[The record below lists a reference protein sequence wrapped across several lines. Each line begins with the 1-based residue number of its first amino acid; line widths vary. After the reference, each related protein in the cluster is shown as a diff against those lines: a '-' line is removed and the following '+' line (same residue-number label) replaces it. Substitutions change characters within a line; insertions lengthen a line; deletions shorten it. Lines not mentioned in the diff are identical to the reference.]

1 LFLNKFR
8 LSSFDYRDT
17 VGTEVRGA
25 QALVMTRSRDD
36 AGLGRTG
43 ANLLRLGGRWI
54 HAARQ
59 LRGIASTH
67 ALIGS
72 IAAWLFTMAGAGVVA
87 ASGTNVHIP
96 SSAPDVVLAGRL
108 HRPSAQGPSPA
119 VILMHGCGGW
129 QPAVLRGLKDHAAFF
144 VRNGFV
150 VLNLDSFGPRGN
162 AGGTVCTSYSQL
174 AQARKYRTR
183 DAFDAL
189 DFLRRQTFVDPEN
202 IFLIGQSNGGSVA
215 MLAATEANQPSF
227 RGAVALYPWCGATGS
242 RRLELAA
249 PLLILGGAR
258 DDWVPPRDCQH
269 LAANGAELRVKVY
282 RNAAHS
288 FDIPIPVQ
296 RYLGKRIGFNR
307 SAAEDSRKEMVRF
320 FRRHVTD
327 RQGTAALR

>member
-1 LFLNKFR
+1 
-8 LSSFDYRDT
+8 
-17 VGTEVRGA
+17 
-25 QALVMTRSRDD
+25 MTCSRND
-36 AGLGRTG
+36 AGLARTG
-43 ANLLRLGGRWI
+43 ANFHRLGRRRAS
-54 HAARQ
+54 AARR
-59 LRGIASTH
+59 LREIVTAH

-72 IAAWLFTMAGAGVVA
+72 ILAWLFSLAGAGAVA
-87 ASGTNVHIP
+87 ASGSEVHIP

-108 HRPSAQGPSPA
+108 HRPSAQAPSPA

-129 QPAVLRGLKDHAAFF
+129 QPAVLRGLKDHAAFL

-162 AGGTVCTSYSQL
+162 AGGTVCTSYRQL

-189 DFLRRQTFVDPEN
+189 AFLRRQTFVDPDN

-215 MLAATEANQPSF
+215 MLAATEATQPAF

-242 RRLELAA
+242 RRLQLAA

-258 DDWVPPRDCQH
+258 DDWVPPRDCQQ

-282 RNAAHS
+282 QDAAHS

-320 FRRHVTD
+320 FRRHVID
-327 RQGTAALR
+327 REGTAALR

>member
-1 LFLNKFR
+1 M
-8 LSSFDYRDT
+8 
-17 VGTEVRGA
+17 A
-25 QALVMTRSRDD
+25 CSRND
-36 AGLGRTG
+36 AGLDRTG
-43 ANLLRLGGRWI
+43 ANLQRLGGRRAP
-54 HAARQ
+54 AARR
-59 LRGIASTH
+59 LRGIVTVH

-72 IAAWLFTMAGAGVVA
+72 ILAWLFSLAGAGAVA

-96 SSAPDVVLAGRL
+96 SSAPDGVVLAGQL

-129 QPAVLRGLKDHAAFF
+129 QPAVLRGLKDYAAFF

-162 AGGTVCTSYSQL
+162 AGGTVCTSHGQL

-189 DFLRRQTFVDPEN
+189 DFLRRQTFVDPDN

-242 RRLELAA
+242 RRLQLAA

-282 RNAAHS
+282 QNAAHS

-307 SAAEDSRKEMVRF
+307 SAAEDGRKEMVRF
-320 FRRHVTD
+320 FRRHVIE
-327 RQGTAALR
+327 RQGTAALP

>member
-1 LFLNKFR
+1 VV
-8 LSSFDYRDT
+8 T
-17 VGTEVRGA
+17 C
-25 QALVMTRSRDD
+25 SRDD
-36 AGLGRTG
+36 AGLGGTA
-43 ANLLRLGGRWI
+43 ANLDRLGGRWT

-59 LRGIASTH
+59 LGGIVTAP

-72 IAAWLFTMAGAGVVA
+72 ILAWLFTLAGAGVAA
-87 ASGTNVHIP
+87 ASGASVHIP
-96 SSAPDVVLAGRL
+96 SSAPGGVVLAGRL
-108 HRPSAQGPSPA
+108 HRPFAQGPSPA

-129 QPAVLRGLKDHAAFF
+129 QPAVLRGLNDYAAFF

-162 AGGTVCTSYSQL
+162 AGGTVCSSHSQL

-183 DAFDAL
+183 DAFDGL
-189 DFLRRQTFVDPEN
+189 DFLRRQTFVDPDN

-215 MLAATEANQPSF
+215 MLAATKANQPAF

-242 RRLELAA
+242 RRLQLAL

-282 RNAAHS
+282 QNAAHS

-320 FRRHVTD
+320 FRRHVID

>member
-1 LFLNKFR
+1 
-8 LSSFDYRDT
+8 
-17 VGTEVRGA
+17 
-25 QALVMTRSRDD
+25 MTCSRND

-43 ANLLRLGGRWI
+43 ANRHRLGRRAPG
-54 HAARQ
+54 ARR
-59 LRGIASTH
+59 LRGIVTAH

-72 IAAWLFTMAGAGVVA
+72 ILAWLFTVAGAGAVA
-87 ASGTNVHIP
+87 ASETEVHIA
-96 SSAPDVVLAGRL
+96 SSAPGVVLAGRL

-119 VILMHGCGGW
+119 IILMHGCGGW

-215 MLAATEANQPSF
+215 ILAVTEANQPSF

-242 RRLELAA
+242 RQLQLAA

-258 DDWVPPRDCQH
+258 DDWVPPRECQH

-282 RNAAHS
+282 QNAAHS